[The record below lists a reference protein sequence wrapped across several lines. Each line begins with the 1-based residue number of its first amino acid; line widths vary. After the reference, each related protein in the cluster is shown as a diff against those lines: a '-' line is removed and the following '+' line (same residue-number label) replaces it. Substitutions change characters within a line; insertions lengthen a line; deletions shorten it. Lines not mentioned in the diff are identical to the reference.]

1 MDFVEKY
8 RFESVGIFQYHDEPL
23 AASSK
28 LPNKIDEDIAKT
40 RINTINPLL
49 EEILDEKLEARK
61 SQKQYGYVMDIK

>member
-23 AASSK
+23 AASSR
-28 LPNKIDEDIAKT
+28 LPNKVDENIAKI

-49 EEILDEKLEARK
+49 EKILDEKLEARK
-61 SQKQYGYVMDIK
+61 TIKQHGYVMNIE